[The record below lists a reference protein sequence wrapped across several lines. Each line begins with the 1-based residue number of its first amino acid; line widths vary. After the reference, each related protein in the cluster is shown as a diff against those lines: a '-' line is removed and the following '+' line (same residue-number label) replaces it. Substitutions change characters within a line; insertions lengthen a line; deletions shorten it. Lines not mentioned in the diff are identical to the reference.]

1 MTILLKYWKS
11 ILIAVALF
19 GSNYFTYQYVDK
31 GWEVKWAEAN
41 VEGLKSTLAQQ
52 QNELDKQKQIVDNLV
67 EVNQNAKERNIQINS
82 DLADANESLE
92 LFKHKLNSMSSGGKS
107 GDSPSAI
114 RSAAS
119 AATDRLVL
127 SQLLEHC
134 AERYKRMAETA
145 DRSRAAGLSCEE
157 QYNKIKDVINVKQN

>member
-1 MTILLKYWKS
+1 MTFLITHWKA

-31 GWEVKWAEAN
+31 GWEVKWAKAN
-41 VEGLKSTLAQQ
+41 IEGLKSTLEAQKD
-52 QNELDKQKQIVDNLV
+52 ELEKQKQIVDNLV
-67 EVNQNAKERNIQINS
+67 EVNQNAQERNIQINS
-82 DLADANESLE
+82 ELVNANESLE

-114 RSAAS
+114 RSAAN

-127 SQLLEHC
+127 SQLLANC

-145 DRSRAAGLSCEE
+145 DRSRAAGLSCQE
-157 QYNKIKDVINVKQN
+157 QYESVRSVINEGT